1 MHQRDMSMAAARPSD
16 LKLNNRMQ
24 ILELF
29 KSGAVYSVA
38 DIARAVGISRQTVMK
53 AIQFFL
59 DKGIIVSDGKADS
72 GSMGGKRAELFT
84 LSAQRYLVN
93 LLICPNCLYIS
104 LFNYRCE
111 CIDDYACEDIVNQP
125 VEGILDAAIAACD
138 RLLDA
143 HGIGIADVRG
153 VCVSSSG
160 IIERHTSRLRFNS
173 LFPAW
178 GKDVPIV
185 DKVKEH
191 FGEGV
196 VIRAE
201 NVSRVCGCAYLHD
214 TRIRHLREAAVFSRW
229 GGISACLMN
238 RGEILY
244 GKDALIGEIGHMLLN
259 PDDAE
264 VCGCGSRGCFER
276 QVSAERLRTL
286 AAQWAGDH
294 PDSPL
299 AAGPLDGMTIQAM
312 FEASAKGDPLGRRL
326 SAYAASRFASALRNL
341 TLMFNPDR
349 VIFQGDYA
357 FADDHFRETLYRE
370 LLTFHY
376 YDDHPGDDN
385 PFALEMDLRSI
396 QTLTTLGAYTL
407 LIDRLF
413 SDETTYS

>member
-1 MHQRDMSMAAARPSD
+1 MHQRDISMAATRPSD

-72 GSMGGKRAELFT
+72 SSMGGKRAELFT
-84 LSAQRYLVN
+84 LSAQRYLIN
-93 LLICPNCLYIS
+93 LLICPSSLYIS

-111 CIDDYACEDIVNQP
+111 IIGDYVREDIVNQP
-125 VEGILDAAIAACD
+125 LEAILDAAIGACD
-138 RLLDA
+138 ILLEKHD
-143 HGIGIADVRG
+143 IDIADIRG
-153 VCVSSSG
+153 VCVNSSG
-160 IIERHTSRLRFNS
+160 IMDRRTNRLRFNS

-178 GKDVPIV
+178 GKDVSIV
-185 DKVKEH
+185 EKLRAY
-191 FGEGV
+191 FGESV
-196 VIRAE
+196 VIHAE

-214 TRIRHLREAAVFSRW
+214 TRARHLREAAVFSQW
-229 GGISACLMN
+229 GGIGACLMD
-238 RGEILY
+238 RGHILY
-244 GKDALIGEIGHMLLN
+244 GKDALIGEIGHMLIN
-259 PDDAE
+259 PDDPE

-276 QVSAERLRTL
+276 QVSTERLRAL
-286 AAQWAGDH
+286 ASQWAGEH
-294 PDSPL
+294 PDSEL
-299 AAGPLDGMTIQAM
+299 AAGTMEELTIQSM
-312 FEASAKGDPLGRRL
+312 FEASAKGDSLARRL
-326 SAYAASRFASALRNL
+326 SAYAASQFASALRNL

-357 FADDHFRETLYRE
+357 FADDCFREALYRE
-370 LLTFHY
+370 LQTFHY
-376 YDDHPGDDN
+376 YDDN
-385 PFALEMDLRSI
+385 PFALEMDRRPI

>member
-1 MHQRDMSMAAARPSD
+1 MYQRDMSMTATRPSD

-72 GSMGGKRAELFT
+72 SSMGGKRAELFT
-84 LSAQRYLVN
+84 LSAQRYLIN

-111 CIDDYACEDIVNQP
+111 TIDDYTCEEIVNRP
-125 VEGILDAAIAACD
+125 VEVIMDAAIAACD
-138 RLLDA
+138 RLLQK
-143 HGIGIADVRG
+143 HGIAVADVRG
-153 VCVSSSG
+153 VCVNTSG
-160 IIERHTSRLRFNS
+160 SMERDTNRLRFNS
-173 LFPAW
+173 LFPDW
-178 GKDVPIV
+178 GKDVPIAE
-185 DKVKEH
+185 KLIAH
-191 FGEGV
+191 FGEDV
-196 VIRAE
+196 VICAE
-201 NVSRVCGCAYLHD
+201 NVGKVCGSAYLHD
-214 TRIRHLREAAVFSRW
+214 TRARHLREVAVFSRW
-229 GGISACLMN
+229 GGITACMMD
-238 RGEILY
+238 RGDILY
-244 GKDALIGEIGHMLLN
+244 GKDALIGEIGHMILN
-259 PDDAE
+259 PDDTE

-276 QVSAERLRTL
+276 QVSADRLRRL
-286 AAQWAGDH
+286 AARWACEH

-299 AAGPLDGMTIQAM
+299 ATEPLEALTIQSV
-312 FEASAKGDPLGRRL
+312 FEASGKGDSLGQRL
-326 SAYAASRFASALRNL
+326 SAYAATRFASALRNL
-341 TLMFNPDR
+341 TLMFNPEK

-357 FADDHFRETLYRE
+357 FADGHFRETLYRE

-385 PFALEMDLRSI
+385 PFALEMDTRSI